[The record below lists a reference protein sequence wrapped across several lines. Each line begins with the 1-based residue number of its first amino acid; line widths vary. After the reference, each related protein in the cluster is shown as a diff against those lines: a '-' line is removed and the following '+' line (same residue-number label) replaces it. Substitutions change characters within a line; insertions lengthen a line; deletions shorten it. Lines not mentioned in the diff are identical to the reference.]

1 MADEALKEDAQKSIA
16 EKFVQIAELE
26 FEEKDW
32 V

>member
-16 EKFVQIAELE
+16 EKFAQVAELE

-32 V
+32 E